1 MRKRQTQ
8 REDSLVKIEAEIGDM
23 LPEAQETWVMRNWK
37 RQGKILP

>member
-23 LPEAQETWVMRNWK
+23 LPEVQETWVMRNWK